1 MPNDHNRFV
10 WMIKNT
16 IIFTQWTKSS
26 EYQTNNVYELFI
38 PKPNKKNFMH
48 QYENKAL
55 KIQYTHS

>member
-38 PKPNKKNFMH
+38 PKPNKKNVMH

-55 KIQYTHS
+55 KIQ